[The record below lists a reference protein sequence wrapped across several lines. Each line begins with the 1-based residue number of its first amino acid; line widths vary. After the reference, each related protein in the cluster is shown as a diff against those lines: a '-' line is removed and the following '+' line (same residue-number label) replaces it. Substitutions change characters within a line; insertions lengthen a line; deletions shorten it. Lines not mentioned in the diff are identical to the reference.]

1 MQKERER
8 SHTLNS
14 RKRSFPGGSSQYFER
29 IKRKSIIWTNWTKL
43 EFQLGWKKLFFSF
56 ESSEMKIVF
65 HGICWK
71 VWTTTPSKHLIY
83 VWETASA
90 AAVAVQR
97 SLIYNLDN
105 LWRDKWHFPDIRFPD
120 ISAPH
125 FSFLPINIGQQ
136 KKAGDLNFVES
147 KKKDR
152 QREFSPRH
160 FLLEMKYFNLLKPS
174 ELKETEQNWNQFS
187 GSDIFASDTR
197 QSFKLSDALSAASS
211 KMPVWERFRLSKGSL
226 AKYDL
231 ETFSWIRF
239 SSRF

>member
-1 MQKERER
+1 MDKLDQVGVSTGMKK
-8 SHTLNS
+8 TLLQL
-14 RKRSFPGGSSQYFER
+14 RKQRDENCFS
-29 IKRKSIIWTNWTKL
+29 WHLL
-43 EFQLGWKKLFFSF
+43 ESLP
-56 ESSEMKIVF
+56 
-65 HGICWK
+65 
-71 VWTTTPSKHLIY
+71 TTPSKHLIY
-83 VWETASA
+83 VWETAAA

-147 KKKDR
+147 KKKIAKENFR
-152 QREFSPRH
+152 QDIFCLKWNIST
-160 FLLEMKYFNLLKPS
+160 FFKPS

-187 GSDIFASDTR
+187 ASDIFASDTR

-226 AKYDL
+226 TKYDL